1 MHCILYPCINY
12 CSRLLLGN
20 LTINDADASG
30 THYEGDELTLK
41 CKIDLHGDLARFAP
55 QVEWSIGD
63 TPLPAN
69 STIGNVGNAT
79 ITTIARRRLVGNDNG
94 RICTCRV
101 IFDDN
106 LRVLANSSLVRS
118 TDPLQVYCKYV

>member
-1 MHCILYPCINY
+1 MHCILYPCIIYQY

-55 QVEWSIGD
+55 QVEWSIGN
-63 TPLPAN
+63 TSLPAN
-69 STIGNVGNAT
+69 STIDNAT
-79 ITTIARRRLVGNDNG
+79 ITTIARKRLVRSDNG

-118 TDPLQVYCKYV
+118 TGPLQVYCEYV